1 MTRCQALKDFPDT
14 SKVLLHKGSKIKL
27 VILLLVLQM
36 LSLYIIPAQLES
48 ERGPK
53 CKL

>member
-1 MTRCQALKDFPDT
+1 MTRCQALKYFPDT
-14 SKVLLHKGSKIKL
+14 SQVLLYKSSKVNL

-36 LSLYIIPAQLES
+36 LSLYIRSAQLE
-48 ERGPK
+48 RAHGPK